1 MPITPFLEGENFD
14 PETRRIM
21 GVAFEAARSSL
32 RLSDVSDRVAEIV
45 AKKIIELAKAG
56 ERNPDVICE
65 RALAELGNAPSA
77 VAISAPSTMLA
88 NGVLT
93 AREARRRSDRDPAD
107 HDGGADHISGAL
119 LISGGL

>member
-1 MPITPFLEGENFD
+1 MTAAFTGSSCSAWKAGELAMPITPFLEGENFD

-56 ERNPDVICE
+56 ERNPDLLCE
-65 RALAELGNAPSA
+65 RALADLGQRPRLDQ
-77 VAISAPSTMLA
+77 PP
-88 NGVLT
+88 
-93 AREARRRSDRDPAD
+93 RRPA
-107 HDGGADHISGAL
+107 AQP
-119 LISGGL
+119 